1 MLRIIA
7 GKYRG
12 YKIEQPD
19 EKYTRPTTD
28 KVREAVFSSLQFK
41 LQNKTCL
48 DLFAGSGAWSIEAI
62 SRGASSVTSI
72 EKNKV
77 VLRTTKSN
85 INKIPEANKIQLIN
99 EDALAFLNHCSKKYD
114 FVFIDAPFIEYNLVS
129 SCLAQLVN
137 NSLLEED
144 FEIIVETDNFSKI
157 TLPAELK
164 VYKSKKYGKIEILF
178 LCQN

>member
-19 EKYTRPTTD
+19 EKFTRPTTD

-41 LQNKTCL
+41 LENATCL

-62 SRGASSVTSI
+62 SRGASFVTSI

-77 VLRTTKSN
+77 VLKTAKGN
-85 INKIPEANKIQLIN
+85 INKIPEANNIELIN
-99 EDALAFLNHCSKKYD
+99 EDALAFLSHSNKQYD
-114 FVFIDAPFIEYNLVS
+114 FVFIDAPFIEYDLVS
-129 SCLAQLVN
+129 ACLAKLVEK
-137 NSLLEED
+137 SLLKED

-157 TLPAELK
+157 ALPDGLK